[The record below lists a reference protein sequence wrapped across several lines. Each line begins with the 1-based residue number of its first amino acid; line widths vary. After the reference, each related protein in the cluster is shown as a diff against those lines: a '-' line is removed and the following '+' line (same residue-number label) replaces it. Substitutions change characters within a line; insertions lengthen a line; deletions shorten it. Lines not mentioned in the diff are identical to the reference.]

1 MKILQ
6 FFKGDKTIWLLV
18 MALSAYS
25 VMGVYSASGR
35 MALSNNSGMAE
46 GYMIKQF
53 VILLGGFFAMWVAHR
68 IPYRAYAK
76 ISFFGLALAVPL
88 LLYTL
93 IGGHE
98 SGDARR
104 WIIIPFINLTFQ
116 PSDLAKVMLII
127 FLAYMISKKI
137 SLRNDFKRGFLPLL
151 IPVIVVCG
159 LILRS
164 NFSTAFMIFVVSMV
178 MMYVGQVEFKFLAST
193 VAAGL
198 LLFVL
203 VVIVGASFPKT
214 FPRAETWANRITN
227 WTDDASTQAKVVSDG
242 HMQAE
247 QAKTAIATG
256 GWAGKMPGKSV
267 QRNFLPSAFS
277 DFIFAIIIEEYGFIF
292 GAFPIVMLYVILLFR
307 GLRIAIKADT
317 SFGAIMAIGITFSIL
332 SQAMV
337 NMLVA
342 SGIGPVTGQTLP
354 MISYGGTSIIFVC
367 ISLGI
372 LQSIARGNEEV
383 KTVEETATHIV
394 QPIETEGALA

>member
-1 MKILQ
+1 MKLFQ
-6 FFKGDKTIWLLV
+6 YFKGDKTIWLLTL
-18 MALSAYS
+18 ALSAYS

-35 MALSNNSGMAE
+35 MALSSDSGLAE
-46 GYMIKQF
+46 GYMLKQF
-53 VILLGGFFAMWVAHR
+53 VILLGGFFFMWLAHF

-76 ISFFGLALAVPL
+76 ISYFGMAIAIPL
-88 LLYTL
+88 LIFTL

-104 WIIIPFINLTFQ
+104 WIVIPLIKITFQ
-116 PSDLAKVMLII
+116 PSDLAKVVLIV
-127 FLAYMISKKI
+127 FLAFMISKKAA
-137 SLRNDFKRGFLPLL
+137 LRDDFKKGFLPLL
-151 IPVIVVCG
+151 IPIILVCG

-164 NFSTAFMIFVVSMV
+164 NFSTAFMIFVVSVV
-178 MMYVGQVEFKFLAST
+178 MMYVGRVKFKFLAAM
-193 VAAGL
+193 VATGL

-203 VVIVGASFPKT
+203 VIIVGSNFPKT

-227 WTDDASTQAKVVSDG
+227 WTDDASTQAKVMSDE

-256 GWAGKMPGKSV
+256 GWTGKMPGKSV

-277 DFIFAIIIEEYGFIF
+277 DFIFAIIIEEYGFVF
-292 GAFPIVMLYVILLFR
+292 GAFPIVLLYIILLFR
-307 GLRIAIKADT
+307 GLHIAIKSDT

-354 MISYGGTSIIFVC
+354 MISSGGTSIFFVC

-372 LQSIARGNEEV
+372 LQSIARGNEEA
-383 KTVEETATHIV
+383 KTIEPAADPIV
-394 QPIETEGALA
+394 QPIESEGVLA

>member
-18 MALSAYS
+18 LALSAYS

-35 MALSNNSGMAE
+35 MALSSDSGMAE
-46 GYMIKQF
+46 GFMIKQF
-53 VILLGGFFAMWVAHR
+53 AILLGGFFFMWLAHSV
-68 IPYRAYAK
+68 PYRAYAK
-76 ISFFGLALAVPL
+76 ISYFGMAIAIPL

-104 WIIIPFINLTFQ
+104 WIVIPLLKLTFQ

-127 FLAYMISKKI
+127 FLAYLISKKTA
-137 SLRNDFKRGFLPLL
+137 LRDDFKKGFLPLI
-151 IPVIVVCG
+151 IPIILVCG

-164 NFSTAFMIFVVSMV
+164 NFSTAFMIFVVSVV
-178 MMYVGQVEFKFLAST
+178 MMYVGRVKFKFLAAM

-203 VVIVGASFPKT
+203 VIIVGANFPKT

-227 WTDDASTQAKVVSDG
+227 WTDNSSTQAKVESDE

-256 GWAGKMPGKSV
+256 GWTGKMPGKSV

-277 DFIFAIIIEEYGFIF
+277 DFIFAIIIEEYGFLF
-292 GAFPIVMLYVILLFR
+292 GALPIVLLYVILLFR
-307 GLRIAIKADT
+307 GLHIAIKADT
-317 SFGAIMAIGITFSIL
+317 TFGAIMAIGITFSIL
-332 SQAMV
+332 TQAMV

-354 MISYGGTSIIFVC
+354 IISYGGTSIFFVC

-372 LQSIARGNEEV
+372 LQSIARGNEEL
-383 KTVEETATHIV
+383 KAVEGTADPIV